1 MKPTRYVNLK
11 SRVKW
16 DEKSGKV
23 FVNFITQFAGFK
35 PKGRISLL
43 FKRKR
48 KLIKILSNGSLE
60 LKFAHVKK
68 SF

>member
-16 DEKSGKV
+16 DEKTGKV

-35 PKGRISLL
+35 PQGSISNTLT
-43 FKRKR
+43 FQ
-48 KLIKILSNGSLE
+48 
-60 LKFAHVKK
+60 KK
-68 SF
+68 KKT